1 MSQKTRR
8 FWTRQRPE
16 VLQELN
22 SSGIYRVKN
31 EYIEEKNG
39 SITDYYLE
47 LYRWYTRT
55 ARKYLSIPPE
65 CEYPIWL
72 SPSEEF
78 MLQPVE
84 DTVIL
89 TLDIPEGS
97 YLACN
102 MEGWGYRVNYWY
114 VPLDAEDD
122 RKHREELKRYGIASE
137 DELVTGAKGNFYPS
151 LRRKITDSWE
161 RIFTEPA
168 RTPEDAAAT
177 AWEIRREWLKG
188 VRYYE

>member
-22 SSGIYRVKN
+22 SSGIYRVKK

-47 LYRWYTRT
+47 LYQWYTRT

-137 DELVTGAKGNFYPS
+137 DELVTGAKGNFYPVDAGTIQLLQH
-151 LRRKITDSWE
+151 LRPRSG
-161 RIFTEPA
+161 
-168 RTPEDAAAT
+168 PESSCLLT
-177 AWEIRREWLKG
+177 HPS
-188 VRYYE
+188 